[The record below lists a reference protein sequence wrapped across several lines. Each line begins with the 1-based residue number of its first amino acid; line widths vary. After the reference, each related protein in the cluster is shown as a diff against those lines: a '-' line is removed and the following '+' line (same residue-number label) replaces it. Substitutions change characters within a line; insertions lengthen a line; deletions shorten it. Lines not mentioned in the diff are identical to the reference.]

1 MSLFRG
7 QRIKALSF
15 SLSVFFLVS
24 TSSSGEEFSSQVPV
38 GHGFWGPQGGGQ
50 NASSKVISLAPAKRK
65 NSKTVYIKVT
75 IPINNIDSEMDQP
88 VIDCMII
95 AVAKNLTPSARTL
108 VIKNVTE
115 ANF

>member
-24 TSSSGEEFSSQVPV
+24 TSSSGEEFSNQVPV
-38 GHGFWGPQGGGQ
+38 GHGFWGPQGEGQ

-65 NSKTVYIKVT
+65 NSKTVYIK
-75 IPINNIDSEMDQP
+75 
-88 VIDCMII
+88 
-95 AVAKNLTPSARTL
+95 
-108 VIKNVTE
+108 
-115 ANF
+115 